1 MTSSKRTIST
11 EDYLER
17 IHELTLEKGYAR
29 AVDLAEVLGI
39 RPPSVTLMVQRLA
52 AAGYLNYER
61 YRGMTLTPKGTA
73 VAETIQRR
81 HAALT
86 RLLDLLGIPPKTR
99 DRDIEGIEHHVS
111 EETLS
116 ALTVVADLLER
127 NASVMASYQ
136 KGRRADAAVKPR

>member
-1 MTSSKRTIST
+1 MSPPPRTIST

-29 AVDLAEVLGI
+29 AVDLAKALGI

-61 YRGMTLTPKGTA
+61 YRGMTLTRKGVA

-86 RLLDLLGIPPKTR
+86 RLLDLLGIPPATR

-111 EETLS
+111 EDTLS
-116 ALTVVADLLER
+116 ALTVVADLLET
-127 NASVMASYQ
+127 SPSIMSSYRR
-136 KGRRADAAVKPR
+136 GRRK

>member
-1 MTSSKRTIST
+1 MTATRRTIST

-29 AVDLAEVLGI
+29 AVDLAAVLGI

-61 YRGMTLTPKGTA
+61 YRGMTLTRKGVA

-86 RLLDLLGIPPKTR
+86 RLLDLLGIPPATR

-111 EETLS
+111 EETLR
-116 ALTVVADLLER
+116 A
-127 NASVMASYQ
+127 MARFLAR
-136 KGRRADAAVKPR
+136 KVI